1 MKHNAIYRAYPQVA
15 WIDDSLGAFDA
26 DGNKIELDQA
36 LVDEASLIV
45 EAEEALNLAK
55 IKRARAYAAESDPL
69 FFKAQRGEATTD
81 EWTAKVAEI
90 KARFPYPGGEE

>member
-1 MKHNAIYRAYPQVA
+1 MKTIVNVQTGEVTTVA
-15 WIDDSLGAFDA
+15 LT
-26 DGNKIELDQA
+26 
-36 LVDEASLIV
+36 
-45 EAEEALNLAK
+45 AEEIAERETYERDVLPGILLEQAK
-55 IKRARAYAAESDPL
+55 QSRAAAYAAEADPL

>member
-1 MKHNAIYRAYPQVA
+1 MQRY
-15 WIDDSLGAFDA
+15 
-26 DGNKIELDQA
+26 
-36 LVDEASLIV
+36 IV
-45 EAEEALNLAK
+45 NCQTGERTTVPLTAEEIAKREAWTRDVLPGVLLAQAK
-55 IKRARAYAAESDPL
+55 ENRADAYRLEADPL